1 MPKKKKTPKNSFY
14 FFMKDFKEE
23 QEQMG
28 YVFKN
33 GLQEVAVMAD
43 PEWKTL
49 SPERRMHYENMAADY
64 KLREKGNKYT
74 TMGVP
79 YSHLEKEKLEKMEAD
94 RKMRMEIEGTVQGL
108 DREGTLRTHVFY
120 FVHFNY
126 YCQLDDGQ
134 YLVCEVAVA
143 QFNLLHGVKDV
154 YHTIIRQERIPTGYT
169 YAAVKTLTE
178 THQIPVPNEL
188 TEGEPLRGNIFSRIK
203 QFLEQNRMANGYLP
217 PLYSLDEHVGVA
229 QNVLSEMAEFH
240 YPQNPDIFRVYPLSK
255 LFFFVR
261 NAAVPPNGT
270 GFPVE
275 TLALRELEKDQYNF
289 APGIACE
296 FHKKDHDT
304 SQYCSRSIVTRWG
317 YLICDHCCP
326 DLRIPLV
333 HGRHVPNNAAVKQE
347 DQFPR
352 SQMARSGR
360 ALPFVPASAPEPA
373 SRAQAASAAS
383 TQPLGAAVSS
393 RPLEVVDYGRTGLS
407 EDYAHHYNINA
418 ASVPVSPPSSL
429 VGTCWG
435 PKPNGGPLRR
445 PNKLPASVQDAL
457 HFTSEDFPDL
467 GSRSHS
473 KMPAAVAGRGRGR
486 ARIIQE
492 EKSPGDL
499 IEETENLTIQSTA
512 GRGRSRADI
521 KPGSRLAANFQLI

>member
-49 SPERRMHYENMAADY
+49 SPERRMHYENMAADH
-64 KLREKGNKYT
+64 KLREKGNKFT

-217 PLYSLDEHVGVA
+217 PLYSHDEHVGVA

-333 HGRHVPNNAAVKQE
+333 HGRHVPNNAAVMQE
-347 DQFPR
+347 DQFTR

-360 ALPFVPASAPEPA
+360 ALPFVPASAPEPV

-383 TQPLGAAVSS
+383 NQRLGAAVSS
-393 RPLEVVDYGRTGLS
+393 RPLEVVDYGRSGLS
-407 EDYAHHYNINA
+407 EDSAHVREEFI
-418 ASVPVSPPSSL
+418 
-429 VGTCWG
+429 T
-435 PKPNGGPLRR
+435 
-445 PNKLPASVQDAL
+445 ASVQDAL

-473 KMPAAVAGRGRGR
+473 RMPAAVAGRGRGR

-492 EKSPGDL
+492 EKYGINNKAYQILDQMETNYDCTVLAPGDL